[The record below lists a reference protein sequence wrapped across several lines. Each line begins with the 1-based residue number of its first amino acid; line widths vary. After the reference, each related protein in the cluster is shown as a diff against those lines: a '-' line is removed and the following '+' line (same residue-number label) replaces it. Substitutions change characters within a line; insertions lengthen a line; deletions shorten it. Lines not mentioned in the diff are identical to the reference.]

1 MITSKKMGVTKR
13 NGYTLIDKI
22 GYGKGWYRDMTREQ
36 FENNTNWKMTFEEYQ
51 KCDCTHCDNNDC
63 IHRNAFRRV
72 PIIDGGLGLCPNLK
86 ES

>member
-1 MITSKKMGVTKR
+1 MTK
-13 NGYTLIDKI
+13 
-22 GYGKGWYRDMTREQ
+22 EQ

-63 IHRNAFRRV
+63 VHRNAFRRV